1 MAAPIR
7 RLVSRSDSLR
17 QDQAA
22 DLRQMVL
29 SLQPSAPAA
38 VSTLLAVLDRHT
50 AATKGWT
57 FVMLSPSQ
65 NRAVVR
71 WLRQNSRRPGVATEL
86 WAVLFEKMR
95 MDTGEIVATRADLA
109 AEVGCHP
116 NHVSAVLA
124 EMVECGA
131 ISRHQE
137 GRTVQFFMN
146 PMVGTCLTGKA
157 REDAQAAA
165 PRLRLVP
172 HA

>member
-7 RLVSRSDSLR
+7 RLVTRSESLQ

-22 DLRQMVL
+22 ELRQMVL
-29 SLQPSAPAA
+29 SLEPSAPAA
-38 VSTLLAVLDRHT
+38 VSTLLAVIDRHT

-71 WLRQNSRRPGVATEL
+71 WLRQNSRRSGVAIEL

-95 MDTGEIVATRADLA
+95 MDTGEIIASRADLA

-116 NHVSAVLA
+116 NHISAVLS

-131 ISRHQE
+131 ISRRQD
-137 GRTVQFFMN
+137 GREVHWYMN

-172 HA
+172 QA